1 MRTATWTKRALLA
14 IGLLAGSA
22 SMAFVPSECHAG
34 HRYVTV
40 NGVPLGPQ
48 ELAIADANAGFA
60 LPDGHYW
67 YDVAS
72 GYWGAVGGPA
82 LGRVAPQAQTQQGW
96 SWRNDSTGNGMI
108 YNPDGGSWQDRVW
121 IDPD

>member
-1 MRTATWTKRALLA
+1 MYTPTLTKRALLLA
-14 IGLLAGSA
+14 ALLAGSV
-22 SMAFVPSECHAG
+22 SMALAPSVSHAG

-40 NGVPLGPQ
+40 NGVPLGLQ
-48 ELAIADANAGFA
+48 ELAIADANAGFV
-60 LPDGHYW
+60 LPDGDYW
-67 YDVAS
+67 YDVGS

-108 YNPDGGSWQDRVW
+108 YNPGGGSWQDQIW